1 MLILP
6 GSYRLQSTFRWK
18 MADPPC
24 IEFVMNKQTETVLNY
39 HNRTKHRLE
48 RYAKG
53 PESIDWDD
61 QPDQFRRFSGC
72 QIVTLPKPGTELEPL
87 FTDLDNP
94 ETIPTK
100 PLTLTNAGLLL
111 ELAFGLSAW
120 KQFGPSRWSLR
131 CNPSSGNLHP
141 TEAYLISMGNDFIKS
156 GVYHYVSHDH
166 SLEQRCQFTDN
177 VPESIILIGLSSV
190 HWREAWKYGER
201 AFRYCQ
207 HDIGHA
213 LGALRYAAATLGW
226 SVELLAEWSDE
237 DIVKLLG
244 LDRADDFK
252 SLEHESPDLICR
264 INTHP
269 IFNMD
274 TDSGINQK
282 STDHDYKALLEHAQ
296 SGTWFGKANSLRAY
310 HLYKWPIIDEAAL
323 AASKPRTEE
332 PEWQAVRQQ
341 TIKSTCTLTATEI
354 IRQRRSAQ
362 QFDGKMPPMP
372 QTDFYRMLAA
382 VLPTTAAF
390 EFWHWPPKIHLFI
403 FVHRVEGLAPGL
415 YALPRDQ
422 NALEKLQAAT
432 LAEFDWQ
439 KVAKEIP
446 LYHLYSGECR
456 QIAKTV
462 SCHQPIA
469 SDSAF
474 SLGMVAEFS
483 ETIETTPW
491 LYRRLFWECGLIG
504 QVLYLEAEAAGIR
517 GTGIGCYFDDSMHE
531 LLGFKDEQ
539 FQSLYHFTVGKPL
552 EDKRLET
559 LPAYG
564 HLKTISQ

>member
-1 MLILP
+1 MNSL
-6 GSYRLQSTFRWK
+6 
-18 MADPPC
+18 ADS
-24 IEFVMNKQTETVLNY
+24 VLNY

-53 PESIDWDD
+53 PESIDWED

-72 QIVTLPKPGTELEPL
+72 EIVKLPKPGAELEPL
-87 FTDLDNP
+87 FADLDSP
-94 ETIPTK
+94 ETIPAK
-100 PLTLTNAGLLL
+100 PLNLVNTGLLL

-120 KQFGPSRWSLR
+120 KQFGPSRWALR

-141 TEAYLISMGNDFIKS
+141 TEAYLISSGNDFINS

-166 SLEQRCQFTDN
+166 SLEQRCRFSDKL
-177 VPESIILIGLSSV
+177 PDSGLFIGLSSI

-201 AFRYCQ
+201 AYRYCQ
-207 HDIGHA
+207 HDTGHA

-237 DIVKLLG
+237 DIAKLLG
-244 LDRADDFK
+244 LDRDDFK
-252 SLEHESPDLICR
+252 QQEHEYPDIICR
-264 INTHP
+264 INAHP
-269 IFNMD
+269 ISDKNIDRGYRPPLPPGDVRGEGFQKNSNHDRPHYNSKPYD
-274 TDSGINQK
+274 T
-282 STDHDYKALLEHAQ
+282 KALLEHAQ
-296 SGTWFGKANSLRAY
+296 SGTWSGKADSLRAY
-310 HLYKWPIIDEAAL
+310 HLYKWPVIDEVTI

-332 PEWQAVRQQ
+332 PDWQAVTQLI
-341 TIKSTCTLTATEI
+341 TKSTCTKTATAI

-362 QFDGKMPPMP
+362 QFDGKMLPMP
-372 QTDFYRMLAA
+372 QTDFFRMLAA
-382 VLPTTAAF
+382 MLPTTAAF
-390 EFWHWPPKIHLFI
+390 ELWRWPPKVHLFI
-403 FVHRVEGLAPGL
+403 FVHRVEDLAPGL
-415 YALPRDQ
+415 YALPRHDSG
-422 NALEKLQAAT
+422 LELLQAAT
-432 LAEFDWQ
+432 LADFDWQ
-439 KVAKEIP
+439 KVSEAIP

-483 ETIETTPW
+483 ESIATTPW
-491 LYRRLFWECGLIG
+491 LYNRLFWECGLIG

-517 GTGIGCYFDDSMHE
+517 GTGIGCYFDDSVHE
-531 LLGFKDEQ
+531 LLGLKDEK

-564 HLKTISQ
+564 HLSNGIQG